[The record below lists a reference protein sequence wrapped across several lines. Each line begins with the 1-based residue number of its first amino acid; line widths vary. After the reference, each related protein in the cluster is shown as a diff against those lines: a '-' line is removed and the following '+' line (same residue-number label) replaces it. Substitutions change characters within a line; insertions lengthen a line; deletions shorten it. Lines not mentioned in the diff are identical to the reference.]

1 MIKQDVINK
10 INPST
15 SLRIDTEG
23 GAFCPRP
30 LWRVLSA
37 AECIKFLLSAV
48 VLVVISSIL
57 QLNLIIPVFLL
68 TLALYIFY
76 RKKSLK
82 DCNMLNLT
90 LLFIII
96 SVTSYIIINRG
107 LSRFYIPICIVPM
120 LVTLLFNQLELSLL
134 MSLAIAVVIASISG
148 NHLHLGVL
156 FLVSGILS
164 SLLVWNA
171 RRRMTIIRAGF
182 LIGILQAVLLFFIDR
197 FWIGPPEIYLKS
209 YLIIMLNGF
218 VSSIIVIG
226 VLPLFE
232 WLFKRV
238 TNISLLELA
247 DFHHPL
253 LQRMVMEAPGT
264 HHHSLVVGNL
274 SDAACSAIGANALL
288 ARIGAYYH
296 DIGKLQKPGY
306 FSENQS
312 LEQSKHDTLA
322 PSMSKMVI
330 MNHVKEGV
338 ELARKY
344 RLNPF
349 IIDFIQQHHGSSLVF
364 YFYRRALE
372 ELEDAQEVKEEGFRY
387 PGPKPNTKE
396 AAIVLLADSVEAATR
411 ALKDPAPPKIT
422 EVVHKV
428 INNKFIDGQL
438 DECELTLNDLEKISK
453 IFIRI
458 LSGIYHSRVTYP
470 EESRSDN
477 NHKKPSKQDS
487 HPA

>member
-1 MIKQDVINK
+1 MIKQGLLNK
-10 INPST
+10 IKF
-15 SLRIDTEG
+15 I
-23 GAFCPRP
+23 
-30 LWRVLSA
+30 LSA
-37 AECIKFLLSAV
+37 ITLFI
-48 VLVVISSIL
+48 ISSVL

-68 TLALYIFY
+68 TLVLYIFY
-76 RKKSLK
+76 RKKILK
-82 DCNMLNLT
+82 DCNILNLIF
-90 LLFIII
+90 LFVII

-107 LSRFYIPICIVPM
+107 LSRFYIPICIIPM
-120 LVTLLFNQLELSLL
+120 LVTLLFNRLELSLL
-134 MSLAIAVVIASISG
+134 MSLAISVVIASMAG

-171 RRRMTIIRAGF
+171 RRRMTIIQAGF
-182 LIGILQAVLLFFIDR
+182 LIGILQAILLFFIDR

-209 YLIIMLNGF
+209 YLTVMLNGF

-226 VLPLFE
+226 VLPVFE

-247 DFHHPL
+247 DFGHPL
-253 LQRMVMEAPGT
+253 LQRLVMEAPGT
-264 HHHSLVVGNL
+264 HHHSLIVGNL
-274 SDAACSAIGANALL
+274 SDAAASSIGANALL

-296 DIGKLQKPGY
+296 DIGKLQKPEY
-306 FSENQS
+306 FSENQTPQ
-312 LEQSKHDTLA
+312 QSKHDTLT
-322 PSMSKMVI
+322 PSMSKLVI

-338 ELARKY
+338 ELAKKY
-344 RLNPF
+344 KLNPF
-349 IIDFIQQHHGSSLVF
+349 IVDFIQQHHGNSLVF

-372 ELEDAQEVKEEGFRY
+372 ELEDTQEVKEEGFRY

-396 AAIVLLADSVEAATR
+396 AAIILLADSVEAATR
-411 ALKDPAPPKIT
+411 ALKDPVPPKIA
-422 EVVHKV
+422 EVVHRV

-438 DECELTLNDLEKISK
+438 DECELTLKDMEEISK

-470 EESRSDN
+470 ENQKSDL
-477 NHKKPSKQDS
+477 NHKKPSKPDS
-487 HPA
+487 GLS